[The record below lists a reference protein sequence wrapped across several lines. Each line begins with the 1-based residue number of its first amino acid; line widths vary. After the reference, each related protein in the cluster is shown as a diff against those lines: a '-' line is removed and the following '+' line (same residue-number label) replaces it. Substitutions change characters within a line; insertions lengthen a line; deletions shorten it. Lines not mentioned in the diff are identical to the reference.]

1 MSEAHHFVDRP
12 IDDLP
17 PIEHDPELDGPAPAG
32 AIDGHTAGGVIV
44 VRATESGPRLAV
56 LESGGVVSLPKAE
69 AGPGMSAETAAHRA
83 AAAFVGQRVRLVES
97 IGETRELVDGDDV
110 VTWFWLA
117 RPGRATALDPAEPP
131 PPGFHL
137 HWIDL
142 EEAEQVLTSEGER
155 ELAARL
161 AVQNFPHRRRPFD
174 SLEARALAAELEGL
188 RDESVAT
195 THALED
201 PDRIDALTRARA
213 EIERAEARLA
223 RGDTAGAR
231 RARARARREALAS
244 LDPHGREQ
252 ALQRTIERAPAYM
265 RSSLHSAA
273 PAPGE
278 PVSLDALLAIHTAV
292 DAAVEEQESALDLR
306 RAAQLRATAALLATA
321 AAVVTA
327 GALGLFGVAAEL
339 GARGATTLFAV
350 SGLLGG
356 WVGEAL
362 FAIREPD
369 RSQQLAQPLTA
380 ATGAVAGLALG
391 ALLTGGFA
399 PLSAENTAQVLA
411 ATFAAG
417 WFVRSLLPRES
428 RQGA

>member
-1 MSEAHHFVDRP
+1 MSEAHHFVDPP

-17 PIEHDPELDGPAPAG
+17 PLEHDPELDGPAPAA

-117 RPGRATALDPAEPP
+117 RPGRAVELDPAEPP
-131 PPGFHL
+131 PPGFQL

-142 EEAEQVLTSEGER
+142 EEAEQTLTSEGER

-161 AVQNFPHRRRPFD
+161 AGRGFPHRRLPFD
-174 SLEARALAAELEGL
+174 SLEARALAADLEGF
-188 RDESVAT
+188 RDESAAT
-195 THALED
+195 AHALED
-201 PDRIDALTRARA
+201 PRRIDALTRARA
-213 EIERAEARLA
+213 EIERAENRLA
-223 RGDTAGAR
+223 RGDMAGAR

-244 LDPHGREQ
+244 LDPRGREQ
-252 ALQRTIERAPAYM
+252 ALDRAIERAPAHM
-265 RSSLHSAA
+265 RSSLRSAA
-273 PAPGE
+273 PAAGE

-292 DAAVEEQESALDLR
+292 DAAVEDQESALDLR
-306 RAAQLRATAALLATA
+306 RTAQLRATAALLATA

-362 FAIREPD
+362 LAIREPD

-391 ALLTGGFA
+391 AILTGGFA

-428 RQGA
+428 RPGA